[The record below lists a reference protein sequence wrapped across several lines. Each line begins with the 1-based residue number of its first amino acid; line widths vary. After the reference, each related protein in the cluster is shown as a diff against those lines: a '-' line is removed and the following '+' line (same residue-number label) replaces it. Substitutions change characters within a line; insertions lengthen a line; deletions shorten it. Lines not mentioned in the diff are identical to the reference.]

1 MDIRKV
7 FLFLLFLVAIFIPWF
22 KRYIPYFSAKNIC
35 DESASLIDIGQLK
48 NLSNINICSYQD
60 LKNLIKILSQYD
72 KNLELIHLLAPEK
85 QFDTYKNLIEDYII
99 DAFVVEKYLQD
110 KNIVREAYFIKEKK
124 LYLKIMENNFN
135 VNFFKKYLSE
145 NLKVEDIFAED
156 YYNRNKLKEFTKH
169 PFVKQAPSIQARVIK
184 MNKGEVA
191 NKIYEDALL
200 QGTKDCI
207 KLENYNPYNNDD
219 ILSKTLLSMKN
230 KEFVIIKLE
239 NNQKFMIY
247 KINEVQP
254 EWYDYKDISRNV
266 KVYLQEKLVNDEALR
281 IISQIK
287 ADYNIKVC
295 DKNLSQ
301 YIKESNAM
309 RAEELTNLDECDDD
323 LLPSEGIRNVS
334 QEVVI

>member
-1 MDIRKV
+1 MRKV
-7 FLFLLFLVAIFIPWF
+7 FLFLLFLAAIFIPWF
-22 KRYIPYFSAKNIC
+22 KRYIPYFSVKNIC

-99 DAFVVEKYLQD
+99 DAFIVEKYLQD

-239 NNQKFMIY
+239 NNKKFMIY

-309 RAEELTNLDECDDD
+309 QAEELTNLDECDDD
-323 LLPSEGIRNVS
+323 LLLSEEIRNVS

>member
-1 MDIRKV
+1 MRKV
-7 FLFLLFLVAIFIPWF
+7 FLFLLFLAAIFIPWF
-22 KRYIPYFSAKNIC
+22 KRYISYFSGKNIC

-48 NLSNINICSYQD
+48 NLSNMNICSYQD

-110 KNIVREAYFIKEKK
+110 KNIVREPHFIKEKK

-207 KLENYNPYNNDD
+207 KLENYNPYNNDG

-295 DKNLSQ
+295 DKNLNQ

-309 RAEELTNLDECDDD
+309 QAEELTNLDECDDD